1 MPIKRSYSCL
11 NRRCRYEFDS
21 DGDFPPCPRCRG
33 LRVQWVPKPVAIN
46 SSRTAAIDT
55 TVRELASD
63 FGLSNFRSPT
73 PGQAAVAPGAT
84 ASASDGN
91 YFEPQKGWRIKLPD
105 AALSGAGHAVC
116 APAGVTAKIKVDPN
130 GPALS
135 PNPNFGPD
143 KLRAATT
150 IEATHRGRIPR

>member
-1 MPIKRSYSCL
+1 
-11 NRRCRYEFDS
+11 
-21 DGDFPPCPRCRG
+21 
-33 LRVQWVPKPVAIN
+33 VQWVPKPVAIN
-46 SSRTAAIDT
+46 SSRTAAIDS

-63 FGLSNFRSPT
+63 FGLSNFRSPAA
-73 PGQAAVAPGAT
+73 GQAALAAPT
-84 ASASDGN
+84 SSSDGN

-130 GPALS
+130 GPALA
-135 PNPNFGPD
+135 PNQNFGPD